1 MRAILEVVLLVI
13 SLYRWI
19 VILAAIFSW
28 LYAFNVVNPRN
39 QIVSTIGDLLY
50 KLTEPLLRP
59 IQRVIPN
66 LGGIDISPI
75 VLLLGLFLL
84 ERVIILYIYPYVP

>member
-1 MRAILEVVLLVI
+1 MRAILEVLLLVI
-13 SLYRWI
+13 SLYRWV

-50 KLTEPLLRP
+50 RLTEPVLRP
-59 IQRVIPN
+59 IQRVVPN
-66 LGGIDISPI
+66 LGGLDLSPI

-84 ERVIILYIYPYVP
+84 ERVIILYVYPFVP

>member
-13 SLYRWI
+13 SLYRWV

-66 LGGIDISPI
+66 LGGIDVSPI

-84 ERVIILYIYPYVP
+84 ERVIILYVYPFVP